1 MVLNLLRKIRAVYFI
16 FLTCLTTFI
25 TLCVN
30 IKTHFIKIS
39 LKSESAAPDAKCQGA
54 ADLAYE
60 AAYAAEFIYRLF
72 YHHLAGFGVF
82 GLYDVQTGS
91 ERADR
96 CRSGRFEHLHAR
108 KGEYV
113 YILVLVAVGE
123 NVLDA

>member
-25 TLCVN
+25 TWCVN

-54 ADLAYE
+54 ADPAYVAAE
-60 AAYAAEFIYRLF
+60 AARFTDSLF
-72 YHHLAGFGVF
+72 YHHLTGLGAF

-91 ERADR
+91 ERTYR
-96 CRSGRFEHLHAR
+96 CRDSRFEHLHAR